1 MSSPLVLPDQHNYYM
16 AHTSPPKTGNQ
27 YASSP
32 LPSPPLSLARSFKP
46 KLPAIFDRSSTGY
59 FFAPY
64 QSNKQSVEPCIDQH
78 EYDATVNDGF
88 ELKPISNTPNA
99 QTQVLPSIQQIVTP
113 SNSPSPKSQTSNVL
127 RKRSSNEFHDSSSC
141 TTRSD
146 SPNSRPS
153 SRKGSIA
160 SILNVEDGAKY
171 NESTDNTV
179 KSENDIVIQIYVP
192 ETQNANPTAI
202 HAPRGRPPHNISGNR
217 KRRMNT
223 SGSAYNPST
232 TDTIEQQHTPKR
244 YRSETSNSVYVEESS
259 MTAPLAGQ
267 QQQRAVGLRHFSQ
280 QVCKKV
286 REKQVTTY
294 NAVAD
299 ELAADIQNFSDGQ
312 YDQKNIR
319 RRVYDALNVLMAMG
333 IIAKDRKEIRWLG
346 LAGIDNP
353 SSKAAAEKLSD
364 KVVEETNVLEKKL
377 QSLQQSVKDK
387 QHLMMHKVKQYTLFR
402 NLIKRNMAVPSHTG
416 GRLSLPLLALACKK
430 KDRKAVT
437 TSSDPTSVTVTGNM
451 TVTNLIT
458 DTDIMENMGMHR
470 INLNQYNRWFRSS
483 WRPFCSGLVLN
494 NSK

>member
-1 MSSPLVLPDQHNYYM
+1 MSSPLVLADQHNYYM
-16 AHTSPPKTGNQ
+16 ANSPPPKTGNQ

-64 QSNKQSVEPCIDQH
+64 QSNRQSVEPCIDQH
-78 EYDATVNDGF
+78 EYDTTIKDGF
-88 ELKPISNTPNA
+88 ELKPISNTPTA
-99 QTQVLPSIQQIVTP
+99 QTQILPSIQQIVTP
-113 SNSPSPKSQTSNVL
+113 SNSPSPKSQTSHIL
-127 RKRSSNEFHDSSSC
+127 RKRSSNEFHDNSSC

-171 NESTDNTV
+171 SELTDNTV

-202 HAPRGRPPHNISGNR
+202 HAPRGRPPHNVSGNR
-217 KRRMNT
+217 KRRLNT
-223 SGSAYNPST
+223 GGSAYSPST
-232 TDTIEQQHTPKR
+232 TDTIEQHTSKR
-244 YRSETSNSVYVEESS
+244 HRSETSSSLYAEESS
-259 MTAPLAGQ
+259 IAVPLAGQ

-346 LAGIDNP
+346 LAGIDKP
-353 SSKAAAEKLSD
+353 SSKEAAANLSG
-364 KVVEETNVLEKKL
+364 KVVEETNVLEVSMTLKKRA
-377 QSLQQSVKDK
+377 
-387 QHLMMHKVKQYTLFR
+387 HRLFI
-402 NLIKRNMAVPSHTG
+402 NVCPISEKTTKSTAV
-416 GRLSLPLLALACKK
+416 C
-430 KDRKAVT
+430 
-437 TSSDPTSVTVTGNM
+437 
-451 TVTNLIT
+451 
-458 DTDIMENMGMHR
+458 
-470 INLNQYNRWFRSS
+470 
-483 WRPFCSGLVLN
+483 
-494 NSK
+494 